1 MSKKLGKELAKARQ
15 IIKLLE
21 ERVAD
26 WEDWFQQGH
35 YNYMYVDDPYHII
48 FHNIECPNKGFTGN
62 ECGECWHC
70 ETNRLTDDNYRTVRL
85 E

>member
-1 MSKKLGKELAKARQ
+1 MSKRLGKELAKARQ

-35 YNYMYVDDPYHII
+35 YNFMEEGDPYQII
-48 FHNIECPNKGFTGN
+48 FHNIECPNKDAIRN
-62 ECGECWHC
+62 DCGECWLC
-70 ETNRLTDDNYRTVRL
+70 ETNRLTDNYYRS